1 MDFEYNIINKLELR
15 MKELVSVIIP
25 VFNVEKYIEISLD
38 SILNQTYENFEVI
51 IVNDCSTDS
60 SKKIC
65 EKYVEKDSRIVFV
78 DKSENRINRGAS
90 YARNC
95 GLDIAKGKYI
105 AFLDSDDYVE
115 PEFLH
120 TLVSLLENFN
130 CDLSGCSV
138 IRETFGE
145 PKNIND
151 KSTINLLSNVE
162 SMQNILTSNI
172 FDNGYVCNK
181 LFKREI
187 LGDMRFNEKI
197 LYIEDLPFVYNYLK
211 KCENSCVYS
220 NRVLYHYIRN
230 PTGSTKRKFNIGKLT
245 ALKTMECII
254 KDCKKN
260 MPQIL
265 KHARGLY
272 CLINLEI
279 LYYTLRDRYKSREL
293 RKNLKKNISVNLKY
307 LTKTKLFHLYKRIL
321 VPIANLASK
330 FIA

>member
-1 MDFEYNIINKLELR
+1 
-15 MKELVSVIIP
+15 MKELVSIIMP
-25 VFNVEKYIEISLD
+25 VFNVEKYIKISLD
-38 SILNQTYENFEVI
+38 SILNQTYENFEII

-60 SKKIC
+60 SKEIC
-65 EKYVEKDSRIVFV
+65 EEYVKKDSRIIFV
-78 DKSENRINRGAS
+78 DKSDNKINKGAS

-95 GLDIAKGKYI
+95 GLDTAKGKYI

-115 PEFLH
+115 PEFIH
-120 TLVSLLENFN
+120 TLASLLENFDS
-130 CDLSGCSV
+130 DLSGCSV

-145 PKNIND
+145 PKDMKNK

-162 SMQNILTSNI
+162 SMQNIMTSNI

-211 KCENSCVYS
+211 KCEKPCVYS
-220 NRVLYHYIRN
+220 NRILYHYIRN
-230 PTGSTKRKFNIGKLT
+230 PTGSTKGKFNTGKLT
-245 ALKTMECII
+245 ALKTMEYII

-260 MPQIL
+260 MPQVL
-265 KHARGLY
+265 EHARGLY

-279 LYYTLRDRYKSREL
+279 LYYTLRDKYKSREL
-293 RKNLKKNISVNLKY
+293 RKNLKKNMSVNLKY
-307 LTKTKLFHLYKRIL
+307 LTKIKLFHLYKRML

-330 FIA
+330 FIV